1 MTVLFIRANRISP
14 VTKNKRGGGALRRLP
29 FVIVL
34 VLLIVLDLSLLS
46 IRSKSTSNEMKTG
59 LVRRAEIFA
68 MRACMSAAVI
78 EYALCGFRCSRKNE
92 DRVGC

>member
-14 VTKNKRGGGALRRLP
+14 VTKNKRGGRCASSPSFRNRARAP
-29 FVIVL
+29 DRARFFFVF
-34 VLLIVLDLSLLS
+34 D
-46 IRSKSTSNEMKTG
+46 REHEHEHEMKTG

-78 EYALCGFRCSRKNE
+78 EYALCGCRRA
-92 DRVGC
+92 